1 MRAVA
6 ELEEAPIDSL
16 VPYARNARTHSESQV
31 AQLAASIREFGFN
44 NPIIV
49 DKAGT
54 ILAGHGRIAAARK
67 LGLETVPVLRVPLS
81 GAAAR
86 AYILAD
92 NRLAMSAGWD
102 DEMLK
107 VEMESLL
114 EDDFDLS
121 ITGFSQGEIDA
132 LLGGGDELFDEGME
146 LEGDEGE
153 PTKTK
158 DGYAEFA
165 IVLTIENKERLLRRL
180 NEIKNAEGIE
190 SMEDALMLMVEGY
203 GQ

>member
-1 MRAVA
+1 MKTRGWTSPGTGCGVRAVV
-6 ELEEAPIDSL
+6 ELEQAPIDSIM
-16 VPYARNARTHSESQV
+16 PYARNARTHSESQV

-81 GAAAR
+81 GSAAR

-114 EDDFDLS
+114 
-121 ITGFSQGEIDA
+121 
-132 LLGGGDELFDEGME
+132 
-146 LEGDEGE
+146 
-153 PTKTK
+153 
-158 DGYAEFA
+158 
-165 IVLTIENKERLLRRL
+165 
-180 NEIKNAEGIE
+180 
-190 SMEDALMLMVEGY
+190 
-203 GQ
+203 